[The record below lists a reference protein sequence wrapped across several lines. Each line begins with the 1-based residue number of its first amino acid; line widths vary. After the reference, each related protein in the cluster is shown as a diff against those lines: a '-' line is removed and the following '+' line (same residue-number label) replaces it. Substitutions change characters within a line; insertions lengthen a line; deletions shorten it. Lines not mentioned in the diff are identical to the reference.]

1 MAGSINKVILVGN
14 LGGDPEVRHSQDGNK
29 IVTFN
34 VATSDSWKDKSGE
47 RKDRTEWHRV
57 VIFSSGLADVAEK
70 YLKKGSKV
78 YVEGQLRTR
87 KWQDAS
93 GADKYSTEVVLS
105 GFNAYMIMLD
115 RTSGGEGGFD
125 SDSMPSSADA
135 GWDNT
140 APSGDIDDEIPF

>member
-34 VATSDSWKDKSGE
+34 VATSESWKDKNGE

-57 VIFSSGLADVAEK
+57 VIFSPGLAEVAEK

-87 KWQDAS
+87 KWQDS
-93 GADKYSTEVVLS
+93 TGADRYSTEIVLS

-115 RTSGGEGGFD
+115 KTSGEFSG
-125 SDSMPSSADA
+125 SDDTSASPDA
-135 GWDNT
+135 GWDNS

>member
-34 VATSDSWKDKSGE
+34 VATSESWKDKSGE

-57 VIFSSGLADVAEK
+57 VIFSPGLAEVAEK

-93 GADKYSTEVVLS
+93 GADRYSTEIVLS

-115 RTSGGEGGFD
+115 KTSGEFSG
-125 SDSMPSSADA
+125 SDDAGVSPDA
-135 GWDNT
+135 GWDNS